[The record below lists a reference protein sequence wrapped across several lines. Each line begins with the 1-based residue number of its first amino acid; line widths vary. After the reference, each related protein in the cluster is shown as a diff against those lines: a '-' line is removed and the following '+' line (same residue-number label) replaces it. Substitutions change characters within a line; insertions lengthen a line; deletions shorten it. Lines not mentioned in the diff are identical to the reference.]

1 MPRGTPS
8 IPAQQIIPPRHSMF
22 AVGLTEDGGSAG
34 NASTQCSFTYTVKTL
49 DAATTLG
56 TAMTPGKQRPT
67 VGAML
72 SGGGLAGAGYYDT
85 TSTFV
90 LFCANE
96 HLDTC

>member
-1 MPRGTPS
+1 
-8 IPAQQIIPPRHSMF
+8 MF

-90 LFCANE
+90 LFDANE